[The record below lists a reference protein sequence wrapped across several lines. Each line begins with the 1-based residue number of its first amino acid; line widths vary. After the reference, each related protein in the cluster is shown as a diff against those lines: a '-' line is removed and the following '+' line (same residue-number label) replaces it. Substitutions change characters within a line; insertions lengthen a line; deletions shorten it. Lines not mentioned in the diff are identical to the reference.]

1 MKFQK
6 KPHYSWIAAVCVDS
20 VIKLEKRNYP

>member
-6 KPHYSWIAAVCVDS
+6 KTNYSWIAAICVDS